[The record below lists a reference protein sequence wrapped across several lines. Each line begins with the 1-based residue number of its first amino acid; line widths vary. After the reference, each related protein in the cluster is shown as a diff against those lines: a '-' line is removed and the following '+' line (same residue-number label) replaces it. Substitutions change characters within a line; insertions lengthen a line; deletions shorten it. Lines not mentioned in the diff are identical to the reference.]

1 MDLFFNLF
9 AVWGSCIEVLNCYE
23 HSQHFSIVRNKSEK
37 KQLHSSKDLVLC
49 YSLRDIVCMCLLYS
63 RSCSVV
69 IRVWQGVWV
78 TMAIC
83 NSAHRMCVPAVHFE
97 SHVRPNLRL
106 YQRKGAMWPWLP
118 VWLSTPRRP
127 SCESPCQCS
136 LVKQLK
142 PVDMLLGQWRFQ
154 RVQVSTWAVT
164 PKQTHGLCKYQ
175 PTSILHLC
183 LGAHKV
189 HGMILFS
196 KHRTICFF

>member
-1 MDLFFNLF
+1 M
-9 AVWGSCIEVLNCYE
+9 C
-23 HSQHFSIVRNKSEK
+23 
-37 KQLHSSKDLVLC
+37 
-49 YSLRDIVCMCLLYS
+49 VCLQYG

-83 NSAHRMCVPAVHFE
+83 NSAHRMCVPAVYFE

-118 VWLSTPRRP
+118 LWLSTPRRP

-142 PVDMLLGQWRFQ
+142 PVDMLLGQWRIQRAQVPTQELWFQ
-154 RVQVSTWAVT
+154 NKHT
-164 PKQTHGLCKYQ
+164 GLYKYQ

-183 LGAHKV
+183 ALKIR
-189 HGMILFS
+189 GMILFS
-196 KHRTICFF
+196 KSRTICLITFSVRCAFF